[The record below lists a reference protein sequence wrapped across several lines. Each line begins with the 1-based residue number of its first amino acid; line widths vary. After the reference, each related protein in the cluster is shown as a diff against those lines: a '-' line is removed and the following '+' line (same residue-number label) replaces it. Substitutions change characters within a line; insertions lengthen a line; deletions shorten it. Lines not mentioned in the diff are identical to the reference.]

1 MIKSWDDV
9 LAELVDEPEFKSS
22 IEEKGFFK
30 SDVGLK
36 TFSKK
41 YDFQPLQN
49 TATYLS
55 LHFWSEQ
62 SSILKKRD
70 YYLLRT
76 GSGTFG
82 IFDQKKFP
90 KSYLELNTA
99 NSIKLDLKKNDD
111 FLELIDA
118 FDTRQENPGLEH
130 LNVTGVYDSLVT
142 KLFGNME
149 WHIGPRGNKVSNFK
163 VFGKTAQNKIFP
175 LYDFHGQEEL
185 DYTIWTKEHI
195 LLFEA
200 KALEKNMGLDLG
212 WHKLAYPASRFQK
225 YTNYKIKPIYLLKWG
240 NVTHLFVFPIFNF
253 HNTDG
258 IIINDKERLI
268 PEKIFRVD
276 FGNSL
281 DNF

>member
-1 MIKSWDDV
+1 MTKSWEDV
-9 LAELVDEPEFKSS
+9 LAELVDETEFKSS
-22 IEEKGFFK
+22 IDEKGFFK
-30 SDVGLK
+30 SDASLK
-36 TFSKK
+36 IFTKK
-41 YDFQPLQN
+41 YNFQPLQN

-55 LHFWSEQ
+55 LDFWSEQ
-62 SSILKKRD
+62 SPILRKKKF
-70 YYLLRT
+70 YLLRT
-76 GSGTFG
+76 GSGKFG
-82 IFDQKKFP
+82 IFDQTKFP
-90 KSYLELNTA
+90 KPYLELNTA

-111 FLELIDA
+111 FLELVDA

-130 LNVTGVYDSLVT
+130 LNVTGVYDSLIT

-149 WHIGPRGNKVSNFK
+149 WHIGPRGNKGSNFK
-163 VFGKTAQNKIFP
+163 VFGKTTQNEISF

-185 DYTIWTKEHI
+185 DYTIWTKDHI

-200 KALEKNMGLDLG
+200 KALEKNMGLDIG

-225 YTNYKIKPIYLLKWG
+225 YENYKIKPIYLLKWG
-240 NVTHLFVFPIFNF
+240 NITHLFVFPIFNF